1 MRVMPVKYNDFD
13 SKGKRKNGDT
23 LPLNG
28 GAFFQKV
35 GINGKS
41 TLTIV
46 GPVETIVAPSSV
58 PGVAIIFDDIKEQA
72 AMLSKIKTALG

>member
-1 MRVMPVKYNDFD
+1 MPVKYNDFD

-23 LPLNG
+23 LPLSG
-28 GAFFQKV
+28 GALFQEV

-46 GPVETIVAPSSV
+46 GPVEVTDSV
-58 PGVAIIFDDIKEQA
+58 SAIPGVAIIFDDIKERKEMLHKIRV
-72 AMLSKIKTALG
+72 AMS